1 MKDVCHIIYCLM
13 SLFLMAAISVANV
26 PNQISYQGRLTD
38 DTGQPV
44 PDGDYNIT
52 FQITEHSPMPMGE
65 SPLWSSGTQSV
76 SVTDGLFV
84 YYLGSNV
91 PLPTSIFEDD
101 GLESHYLRLA
111 IEGSPVYSAGIRVT
125 SVPFAIHAASSDTA
139 AYAHSGPGSGAT
151 GWVDDGSVVRL
162 ESFGDWVG
170 IGTNSPH
177 APLVVGKDL
186 GSNMGHFVVSGS
198 YFLDDVCGFKM
209 GYDTDNHTTL
219 EWNGDGAS
227 FALHTKH
234 LGTGYNNSLVVN
246 DGKVGINNSY
256 PSEPLSIGP
265 DLGAY
270 YGDFVQM
277 GRLGSGR
284 YSGFMCGEDENNR
297 GHMLWSNDA
306 NEFRL
311 GGKYDGVDY
320 GATMTLKEGK
330 VGIGTTD
337 PAGLLHVVGPALD
350 ASVQLPEGS
359 ISNVEIANEAGF
371 TGSYEKD
378 YSVPLPETAPYIAVI
393 DSCTIDAPATGYV
406 IVMAST
412 YIYFN
417 TSVNET
423 FAINIGVSKNHS
435 IDRKLV
441 LWDRTGSSGHEGFQP
456 VTVLDY
462 FVVSAGS
469 TTFYLLAERLLTG
482 TTVPTAHDPVMTVI
496 FVPTSY
502 SAGKSSPMDIVS
514 SSADHDISNDI
525 RTITGDGSTS
535 QQPEAVDALRAE
547 FDSKLKA
554 MEEEFQRKLE
564 ELQNDN

>member
-1 MKDVCHIIYCLM
+1 MKCAPSIAACTILM
-13 SLFLMAAISVANV
+13 VAMALTISAEV
-26 PNQISYQGRLTD
+26 PQTISYQGRLTD

-44 PDGDYNIT
+44 ADGDYNIT

-65 SPLWSSGTQSV
+65 TPLWSSGMQAV

-91 PLPTSIFEDD
+91 PLPASIFTDD
-101 GLESHYLRLA
+101 GLDSHYLRFAL
-111 IEGSPVYSAGIRVT
+111 EGSPVYSSGVKLA
-125 SVPFAIHAASSDTA
+125 SVPFAIRAASSDTA
-139 AYAHSGPGSGAT
+139 AYARSGPGSGAT

-162 ESFGDWVG
+162 ESIGDWVG

-209 GYDTDNHTTL
+209 GYNTDNHTTL

-284 YSGFMCGEDENNR
+284 YSGFMCGEDEDNR
-297 GHMLWSNDA
+297 GAMIWINNSN
-306 NEFRL
+306 ELRF
-311 GGKYDGVDY
+311 GYKSGGVDR
-320 GATMTLKEGK
+320 GNHLVLQDGNMIVNG
-330 VGIGTTD
+330 D
-337 PAGLLHVVGPALD
+337 PVD
-350 ASVQLPEGS
+350 ASVQLPTGS
-359 ISNVEIANEAGF
+359 ISSVEIANEAGGA
-371 TGSYEKD
+371 GSYED
-378 YSVPLPETAPYIAVI
+378 DFWMNIIDGEPAVVL
-393 DSCTIDAPATGYV
+393 DSCVIDAPATG
-406 IVMAST
+406 IVVAFATASLWGST
-412 YIYFN
+412 YDSHTTRFRCGI
-417 TSVNET
+417 
-423 FAINIGVSKNHS
+423 SKNRS
-435 IDRKLV
+435 LGRYVELAGYSNWTAKV
-441 LWDRTGSSGHEGFQP
+441 P
-456 VTVLDY
+456 VTVVDY
-462 FVVSAGS
+462 FVVSAGE
-469 TTFYLLAERLLTG
+469 TTFYLLADNIGDGFGGG
-482 TTVPTAHDPVMTVI
+482 TAYNPLIYTIFLPTTYNP
-496 FVPTSY
+496 
-502 SAGKSSPMDIVS
+502 GKSLSQDVGDS
-514 SSADHDISNDI
+514 SVGHDVSNDSNKI
-525 RTITGDGSTS
+525 SGDGSMS
-535 QQPEAVDALRAE
+535 SQPEAVDALRAE
-547 FDSKLKA
+547 FDAKLKI

-564 ELQNDN
+564 EMQNKR